1 MSIFQCFSRLLA
13 GSPHIL
19 LDYDQHNPRCLS
31 IINGYFNQPDP
42 SRIIVNSLGIISMII
57 FALIDWEKLRTM
69 RQLFFIEK
77 VVSSN
82 LKLISSLII
91 AVDDE

>member
-1 MSIFQCFSRLLA
+1 
-13 GSPHIL
+13 
-19 LDYDQHNPRCLS
+19 
-31 IINGYFNQPDP
+31 
-42 SRIIVNSLGIISMII
+42 MII